1 MTIESIK
8 GRTNPLSP
16 IKPVQKIEVN
26 DQKQVTAK
34 SVKQEDDIAVTAV
47 IQGIRGTVASSGSA
61 VDMDRVN
68 AVKKAIGEGSY
79 KIDAEQIAKKIIQFE
94 KLMPPDDST

>member
-1 MTIESIK
+1 M
-8 GRTNPLSP
+8 SP
-16 IKPVQKIEVN
+16 IKPVKKIEVN

-34 SVKQEDDIAVTAV
+34 SVKQDDDVAVTTV
-47 IQGIRGTVASSGSA
+47 IQGIKKAVESSSGA
-61 VDMDRVN
+61 GVDMDRVN
-68 AVKKAIGEGSY
+68 AVKKAIVDGSY